1 MIVSFKIIFTFY
13 SYEGKSPSMY
23 GLSETGRERMS
34 RSVAGKTQRT
44 LADPLKSALADP
56 LKSALK
62 SVFKFDDFRWDYE
75 TGYRGYI
82 LCNRV

>member
-1 MIVSFKIIFTFY
+1 
-13 SYEGKSPSMY
+13 MY
-23 GLSETGRERMS
+23 DLSETGRERMS

-44 LADPLKSALADP
+44 LADPLKSALADPLKSALADP